1 MSLDDN
7 ASSFRIV
14 GHPCATQKAQVRA
27 ISEVVAELGVERIDL
42 MKINIEGAEFDL
54 LPAIIDSGLIKQ
66 INYIQIQFHNFVDGA
81 VENRQLIRAAL
92 GRTHREMWN
101 YDFVWES
108 WELR

>member
-1 MSLDDN
+1 
-7 ASSFRIV
+7 
-14 GHPCATQKAQVRA
+14 
-27 ISEVVAELGVERIDL
+27 
-42 MKINIEGAEFDL
+42 
-54 LPAIIDSGLIKQ
+54 LIKQ